1 MSSIF
6 PRLDPNLVITTGVE
20 GPTAVRAVEAIKQEI
35 VQKLGQFG
43 VGKQLQA
50 EVIAKLNDGSY
61 IAKIDGTPMRLALPE
76 NIQVG
81 QKLVL
86 TLLHLTPR
94 PMFLMDGQNQVAL
107 LDPQK
112 KPKSTELFRPN
123 SPSSIGIE
131 EQNSSSSES
140 DATSVTL
147 SKYSAAQTLASGNQQ
162 SQSASLQ
169 TAQITS
175 QQMLVPGKD
184 FANQYLSTTSID
196 NSAQTELSP
205 TGQLINALLQET
217 NNPKDKLGIRA
228 SAPLLETDT
237 NFIPEKQIAKQI
249 ESHLRQSITS
259 SGLFYESHVT
269 QWLTGQ
275 KSKAEIELEPQAK
288 IALAQENSVLMNK
301 DERNQTAL
309 AQIIH
314 QQLDILDQQKF
325 TWLGLLAPNM
335 PMEWDVSKPPKQDSQ
350 SDQTEQETQS
360 WQSQLRLQLPH
371 LGNINIQ
378 LQLRNNQLQLAI
390 KGQQQNAIE
399 LLQAAYPAL
408 QQTLEST
415 GTSIQSFKIKQDEQA

>member
-35 VQKLGQFG
+35 VQKLSQFG

-81 QKLVL
+81 QKLLL

-112 KPKSTELFRPN
+112 KPKSTELFRP
-123 SPSSIGIE
+123 SSIGVE

-147 SKYSAAQTLASGNQQ
+147 SKYSSAQTLASGNQQ
-162 SQSASLQ
+162 SQSTSIQ
-169 TAQITS
+169 TTQITS

-184 FANQYLSTTSID
+184 FANQYLGTTSID

-228 SAPLLETDT
+228 SASLLETDT
-237 NFIPEKQIAKQI
+237 NIIPEKQIAKQI

-259 SGLFYESHVT
+259 SGLFYESHIT

-301 DERNQTAL
+301 DERNHTAL

-335 PMEWDVSKPPKQDSQ
+335 PMEWDVSKPPKQDTQ

-371 LGNINIQ
+371 LGNIDIQ

-415 GTSIQSFKIKQDEQA
+415 GTFIQSFKIKQDEQA